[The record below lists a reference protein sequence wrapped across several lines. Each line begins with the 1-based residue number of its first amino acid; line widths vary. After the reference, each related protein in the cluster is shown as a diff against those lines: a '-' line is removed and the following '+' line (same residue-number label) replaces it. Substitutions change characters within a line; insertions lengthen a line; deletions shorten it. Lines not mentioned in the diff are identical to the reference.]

1 MTDSSISTS
10 EKLISIIIAT
20 YNAEK
25 HLASCLRSISE
36 MRLPQLEILIID
48 GNSTDQ
54 TIAIAHTFPQLDI
67 QLISEKDEGI
77 YDALNKGVRIAKG
90 KWLHFLG
97 SDDEL
102 LPGFRDIALQ
112 LKDTDTVYYGN
123 SEELY
128 RDDFRPPYILLK
140 GPYSK
145 YRLAK
150 FPMNHQSVFYPA
162 AVFKKYQYDQRY
174 RVFADYALNLQVW
187 GDSAFR
193 RKHLPVSV
201 TLYNMSG
208 FSAMHEDKIFKQ
220 EKPRLIKQHLGRY
233 IYWRYLLKR
242 LKNKQSGI

>member
-1 MTDSSISTS
+1 MTDAAISSP
-10 EKLISIIIAT
+10 EKLVSIIIAT

-25 HLASCLRSISE
+25 HLASCLRSISD
-36 MRLPQLEILIID
+36 MRLPQLEVLIID
-48 GNSTDQ
+48 GKSTDT
-54 TIAIAHTFPQLDI
+54 TIEIARTYPNLDI
-67 QLISEKDEGI
+67 RFISEADDGI
-77 YDALNKGVRIAKG
+77 YDALNKGVTMAKG

-112 LKDTDTVYYGN
+112 LEDTNTVYYGH

-128 RDDFRPPYILLK
+128 RDDFRPPYILLR

-150 FPMNHQSVFYPA
+150 FPMNHQSIFYPA
-162 AVFKKYQYDQRY
+162 AVFKKYKYDVRY

-187 GDSAFR
+187 GDGAFR
-193 RKHLPVSV
+193 RKHLAVAV

-208 FSAMHEDKIFKQ
+208 FSAKHEDKIFKQ
-220 EKPRLIKQHLGRY
+220 EKPRLIKQHLGWY
-233 IYWRYLLKR
+233 IYCRYQLKR
-242 LKNKQSGI
+242 LKNKHSGV